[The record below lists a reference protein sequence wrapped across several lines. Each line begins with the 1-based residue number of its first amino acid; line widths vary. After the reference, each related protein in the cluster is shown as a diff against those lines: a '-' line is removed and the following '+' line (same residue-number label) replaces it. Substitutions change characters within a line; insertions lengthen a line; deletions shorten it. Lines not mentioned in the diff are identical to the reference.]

1 MKSKKNNKRIGL
13 AVLVLIIA
21 ACVFIAVP
29 LSAFCYEGNPPL
41 SSDSLTGGA
50 ENEVTSEQSVQI
62 DAKDATENDDAEQP
76 TNVFEAIYTY
86 IFEHIGE
93 IFSALAFA
101 GSIVLMLCYKKGF
114 LPILKGGIS
123 ALSGGVK
130 SLGEETKS
138 IERHAESF
146 FSEVSGKLAYAEELL
161 SKMSS
166 TLDSLSSE
174 LGDVK
179 EREMTLKRLE
189 SVLTGEVDMMY
200 EIFMAAALPQYLKEK
215 VGEQVAK
222 MHRTIEES
230 EKTNE
235 A

>member
-1 MKSKKNNKRIGL
+1 MKSKKNTKGIGL
-13 AVLVLIIA
+13 ALLILIIA

-29 LSAFCYEGNPPL
+29 FSSFCYEENPPL
-41 SSDSLTGGA
+41 SSDSMISDA
-50 ENEVTSEQSVQI
+50 ENEAANEQSAQVDAANTIENAPSEQP
-62 DAKDATENDDAEQP
+62 K
-76 TNVFEAIYTY
+76 NVFETIYTY
-86 IFEHIGE
+86 IFEHISE

-101 GSIVLMLCYKKGF
+101 GSIVLMLCYKNGF

-130 SLGEETKS
+130 NLGEETKS
-138 IERHAESF
+138 IERHAESL

-166 TLDSLSSE
+166 TLDFLSSE

-230 EKTNE
+230 ENTNE